1 MYSSWGEFKKLSL
14 IFLSSVVN
22 NMNPVVK
29 GCRNIKG
36 LALALNKVFP
46 FYGYFPISNPNIT
59 SETYV

>member
-1 MYSSWGEFKKLSL
+1 
-14 IFLSSVVN
+14 
-22 NMNPVVK
+22 MNPVVK

-59 SETYV
+59 SKTYVWWNVNAVDNIAISGIN